1 MGHVKRNYF
10 IFLYFWG
17 EKYNENQLKVPI
29 FAVYRKSSLVGHLS
43 LLLNAV
49 EQGFIQGVCQTQSF
63 LIKSFLYKTLK
74 FRSDGDFRKF
84 S

>member
-29 FAVYRKSSLVGHLS
+29 FAVYRNSSLVGHSS
-43 LLLNAV
+43 LLLYTV
-49 EQGFIQGVCQTQSF
+49 EQN
-63 LIKSFLYKTLK
+63 
-74 FRSDGDFRKF
+74 RSTHEDITVNMMMINC
-84 S
+84 

>member
-29 FAVYRKSSLVGHLS
+29 LAVYRNSSLVGHSS
-43 LLLNAV
+43 LHLDTV
-49 EQGFIQGVCQTQSF
+49 EQT
-63 LIKSFLYKTLK
+63 
-74 FRSDGDFRKF
+74 RSTHKDITVKDITVNMMMINC
-84 S
+84 